1 MNATIDR
8 RDQAWD
14 EHKESELLRLLEII
28 RQKCGAVIATAFHDT
43 ARYSFIQGYHIG
55 IDHGLSDAQRT
66 VETFKPEAI
75 Q

>member
-1 MNATIDR
+1 
-8 RDQAWD
+8 
-14 EHKESELLRLLEII
+14 LRLLEII

-43 ARYSFIQGYHIG
+43 ARYSFLQGYHIG

-66 VETFKPEAI
+66 LETFKPETV